1 MTLEFENELGEIRS
15 YVSKPRQTNRD
26 ISPLVT
32 GDTSPFFNL
41 TGGSG
46 DWRASLFNYPSPGP
60 TVSLLDLVNTKPVVV
75 SFYCPCWGR
84 YASPYLDSLVKL
96 NESLQELGV
105 ELVVLSNESPKALR
119 RQGKDLNFLFAHDT
133 DLQVSRQF
141 GVYNEDSPVWDRVS
155 GISDE
160 AFIPA
165 LYVIDQDRRIVYHH
179 LDENFDSPLDLE
191 AIVDQV
197 QSLRTVTPAFINE
210 PEEALNPYSRSFFA
224 LWLLSMLAVAGSQLI
239 NF

>member
-15 YVSKPRQTNRD
+15 IVTKPRQAHVSV
-26 ISPLVT
+26 SPLVT
-32 GDTSPFFNL
+32 GDTAPFLNL

-46 DWRASLFNYPSPGP
+46 DWRSSLFNYPTPGP
-60 TVSLLDLVNTKPVVV
+60 AVSLLDLVNTKPVAV

-84 YASPYLDSLVKL
+84 YAGPYLESLNKL

-165 LYVIDQDRRIVYHH
+165 LYIIDQDRRITYHH
-179 LDENFDSPLDLE
+179 LDENFDTPFDLE
-191 AIVDQV
+191 TVVEQV
-197 QSLRTVTPAFINE
+197 ESLSLETPAFIKE
-210 PEEALNPYSRSFFA
+210 PEESLNPYSRSFFA
-224 LWLLSMLAVAGSQLI
+224 LWALTMLAIAGLQLI
-239 NF
+239 NL

>member
-15 YVSKPRQTNRD
+15 IVTKTRRAPVSV
-26 ISPLVT
+26 SPLTT
-32 GDTSPFFNL
+32 GDTAPFFNL

-46 DWRASLFNYPSPGP
+46 DWRASLFNYPTPGP
-60 TVSLLDLVNTKPVVV
+60 TVSLLDLVTTKPVVV

-84 YASPYLDSLVKL
+84 YAGPYLDSLVKL
-96 NESLQELGV
+96 NESLLELGV
-105 ELVVLSNESPKALR
+105 ELVVLSNESPQSLR
-119 RQGKDLNFLFAHDT
+119 RQGKEMNFLFAHDT

-165 LYVIDQDRRIVYHH
+165 LYVIDQDRQIAYHH
-179 LDENFDSPLDLE
+179 IDENFDTPFDME
-191 AIVDQV
+191 TVVDQV
-197 QSLRTVTPAFINE
+197 QALSSATPAFINE

-224 LWLLSMLAVAGSQLI
+224 LWLLGMLAIAGSQLL
-239 NF
+239 NV